1 MSDRAFVDTNV
12 LVYAHDASAG
22 RKHEI
27 ARDLIE
33 TLWSERK
40 GVLSTQVLQE
50 LYVNVRRIASSP
62 LDSAKASELVEDYLT
77 WETIVNDGGAILNAI
92 EIEERYGI
100 SFWDAL
106 VIQAANSAG
115 VDTLYTEDLSHGQ
128 IYGNVTAVNPFA
140 EVSDEPSVHE
150 SQPARPPDV

>member
-106 VIQAANSAG
+106 VI
-115 VDTLYTEDLSHGQ
+115 
-128 IYGNVTAVNPFA
+128 
-140 EVSDEPSVHE
+140 
-150 SQPARPPDV
+150 